1 MFLFTALLTPLQ
13 LMSFTTKYVTSST
26 NEQQSRQRYAFFVFF
41 ISCFIVSIIL
51 SINTFESSNDY
62 IILIKSFISSF
73 KLSKVNPFP
82 ALTAAF
88 PLISISNLFIA
99 FESKLLTN
107 SGKLSL
113 AKEEATFV
121 SALMPK
127 LPCQEHKEPP
137 N

>member
-1 MFLFTALLTPLQ
+1 M
-13 LMSFTTKYVTSST
+13 
-26 NEQQSRQRYAFFVFF
+26 
-41 ISCFIVSIIL
+41 L

-62 IILIKSFISSF
+62 IILMISFISSF

-82 ALTAAF
+82 ALTASF

-113 AKEEATFV
+113 AKEEATFA

-127 LPCQEHKEPP
+127 LPCQKHKEPP
-137 N
+137 DWIILYIWGLLSFISVDILLAGHLLF

>member
-1 MFLFTALLTPLQ
+1 MNNKAGRDPPSLF
-13 LMSFTTKYVTSST
+13 F
-26 NEQQSRQRYAFFVFF
+26 FF
-41 ISCFIVSIIL
+41 ISCFIVSIML

-62 IILIKSFISSF
+62 IILIISFISSF

-82 ALTAAF
+82 ALTASF

-113 AKEEATFV
+113 AKEEATFA

-127 LPCQEHKEPP
+127 LPCQKHKEPP
-137 N
+137 D